1 MKKIKFLTINILIIL
16 IIFTIFPIS
25 NVFASDSEPS
35 INATSA
41 ILIDNRTNKVL
52 YGKNENEKM
61 YPASTTKIMTAIL
74 SLENTNLDD
83 KVVASYDAV
92 MNVPDG
98 YSIANIQVGE
108 ELTIEQLLEVLLVH
122 SANDAANV
130 LAENIGGS
138 VDSFVSMMNTKCNE
152 LGLLGTH
159 FTNAYGLHDENHY
172 TTASDL
178 AKLMQYSLKNED
190 FRRLAGLASC
200 TLPQTNMSAPRSYSS
215 TNEMIIPG
223 NEYYYQYITAGKT
236 GFTTPA
242 GECLVSSGYKDNLE
256 LICVV
261 LGCFDSS
268 SRFNDVKNLY
278 ESIETSFQKGIAK
291 AKTIYRNPEELYETF
306 KENSI
311 HKIELNN
318 LPRKRLDGIVK
329 KFDEELLKPLS
340 TALTENQFLQGNSY
354 QMSIFD
360 LQDVEDKTV
369 NLPCSSMDS
378 EISKFMEKRKK
389 DFKQMARIM
398 NCYSKAEEIRIL

>member
-74 SLENTNLDD
+74 SLENANLDD

-223 NEYYYQYITAGKT
+223 NQYYYQYITAGKT

-242 GECLVSSGYKDNLE
+242 GECLISSGYKDNLE

-261 LGCFDSS
+261 LGCSDSS

-278 ESIETSFQKGIAK
+278 EYGFSNYSIKNIVNAFDSVTSIEVSNGSKETKNLDLLVAE
-291 AKTIYRNPEELYETF
+291 TIPALVKNSDNNENIEPEITL
-306 KENSI
+306 ND
-311 HKIELNN
+311 KISA
-318 LPRKRLDGIVK
+318 PI
-329 KFDEELLKPLS
+329 EEGDTLGKV
-340 TALTENQFLQGNSY
+340 TY
-354 QMSIFD
+354 
-360 LQDVEDKTV
+360 TV
-369 NLPCSSMDS
+369 NGVQYTSDLVASHYVEKVDYF
-378 EISKFMEKRKK
+378 IYAIYIVGAIVVLLLIYLIFFSKKKR
-389 DFKQMARIM
+389 
-398 NCYSKAEEIRIL
+398 